1 MKRIWMLIL
10 ALCLALTAAAAD
22 PAVTEL
28 QARNVELN
36 AVANTLL
43 VEDENRNYHVADL
56 SGQALSGDYAYARI
70 RDGMYF
76 VTKETEYSGSTGVLD
91 GQGKQVLPEEYFNAD
106 VISDRWVIGQR
117 WVESTSENYDA
128 SVTTLMSDAE
138 KKYYLIDTVD
148 VFYAGEKKG
157 TLTRKEYNSAEA
169 YGDYLCVRDLDG
181 NYTFFNKEMEKSP
194 FAADG
199 NREYSD
205 DYKTKTVTH
214 QGSGQVAFA
223 PGCTLTP
230 EEVREPYWVA
240 QNKTV
245 LDLQGNVT
253 ADLSAYDSVYRAE
266 SGLVKVRNADGL
278 YGVADVTGRELVPC
292 LYSEVGYDL
301 PGAKAVGYIYA
312 VRDGKAGFV
321 SLADGS
327 EAGFEFP
334 AEAVRAFAAWLK
346 VEDKLNGV
354 TYAVSAA
361 AGRLEGSWK
370 DISAPYSGSG
380 ITGTLATVETADGF
394 AGVIGQHGEEIIPA
408 DGTIA
413 NAYNLKISND
423 GKVILTNP
431 ERGVWRVYRLD
442 EAK

>member
-28 QARNVELN
+28 QSRNVELN
-36 AVANTLL
+36 TAANTLL

-169 YGDYLCVRDLDG
+169 YGDYLCVR
-181 NYTFFNKEMEKSP
+181 
-194 FAADG
+194 
-199 NREYSD
+199 
-205 DYKTKTVTH
+205 
-214 QGSGQVAFA
+214 
-223 PGCTLTP
+223 
-230 EEVREPYWVA
+230 
-240 QNKTV
+240 
-245 LDLQGNVT
+245 
-253 ADLSAYDSVYRAE
+253 
-266 SGLVKVRNADGL
+266 
-278 YGVADVTGRELVPC
+278 
-292 LYSEVGYDL
+292 
-301 PGAKAVGYIYA
+301 
-312 VRDGKAGFV
+312 
-321 SLADGS
+321 
-327 EAGFEFP
+327 
-334 AEAVRAFAAWLK
+334 
-346 VEDKLNGV
+346 
-354 TYAVSAA
+354 
-361 AGRLEGSWK
+361 
-370 DISAPYSGSG
+370 
-380 ITGTLATVETADGF
+380 
-394 AGVIGQHGEEIIPA
+394 
-408 DGTIA
+408 
-413 NAYNLKISND
+413 
-423 GKVILTNP
+423 TNP
-431 ERGVWRVYRLD
+431 RHTSLLPALVQDGRYPS
-442 EAK
+442 